1 MIFADIPAGDSVFI
15 DANVFVYDF
24 GPDPVFGPPCRG
36 LLERVE
42 HAEVKG
48 CISANVLHEAAHRL
62 MTLEACQTFGWPY
75 AGIGQRLRRHPR
87 EIQQL
92 HRYRDALDEIVGS
105 GVMVLSVSARDVL
118 LAGDLSRSH
127 GMLSGD
133 ALILA
138 VMQSHSLVNLASSDA
153 DFDRVLGI
161 KRFAPT

>member
-24 GPDPVFGPPCRG
+24 GPDPIFGLPCRA

-42 HAEVKG
+42 QGEVKG
-48 CISANVLHEAAHRL
+48 YISAHVLHEAAHRL
-62 MTLEACQTFGWPY
+62 MTLEACKTFGWPY
-75 AGIGQRLRRHPR
+75 TGIGRRLRSHPR
-87 EIQQL
+87 ELQQL

-105 GVMVLSVSARDVL
+105 GAMVLSVSAREVL

-127 GMLSGD
+127 GVLSGD

-138 VMQSHSLVNLASSDA
+138 VMQIHGLVNLASSDA
-153 DFDRVLGI
+153 DFDRVSGI
-161 KRFAPT
+161 KRFAPV

>member
-1 MIFADIPAGDSVFI
+1 MIFADIPAGESVFI

-24 GPDPVFGPPCRG
+24 GPDPVFGLPCRAF
-36 LLERVE
+36 LERVE
-42 HAEVKG
+42 RADLKG
-48 CISANVLHEAAHRL
+48 YISAHVLLEAAHRL

-75 AGIGQRLRRHPR
+75 TGIGRRLRRHPG

-105 GVMVLSVSARDVL
+105 GVEVLPLAAQDVL

-133 ALILA
+133 SLILA
-138 VMQSHSLVNLASSDA
+138 VMQGHGLVNLASSDA
-153 DFDRVLGI
+153 DFDRISGI
-161 KRFAPT
+161 KRFAPV

>member
-1 MIFADIPAGDSVFI
+1 MIFAEVPTGESVFI

-24 GPDPVFGPPCRG
+24 GPDPVFGLACRA

-42 HAEVKG
+42 QG
-48 CISANVLHEAAHRL
+48 DLNGYISAHVLHEAAHRL
-62 MTLEACQTFGWPY
+62 MTMEACQTFGWPY

-105 GVMVLSVSARDVL
+105 GLLVLPVSVREVL

-127 GMLSGD
+127 GVLSGN

-138 VMQSHSLVNLASSDA
+138 VMQSHGLVNLASSDA
-153 DFDRVLGI
+153 DFDRVSGI
-161 KRFAPT
+161 RRIAPV